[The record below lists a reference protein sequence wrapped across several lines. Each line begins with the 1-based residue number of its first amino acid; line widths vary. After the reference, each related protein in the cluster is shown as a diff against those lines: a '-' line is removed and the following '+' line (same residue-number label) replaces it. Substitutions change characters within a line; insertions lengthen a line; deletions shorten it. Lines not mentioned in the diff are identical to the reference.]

1 MPNLVC
7 PMVPVMKA
15 GSRVRRLEVE
25 VLAAEP
31 AAAMAVDMAQAVDA
45 AKAVDTVTV
54 VDMAKVVVDG
64 AAKAVEFDPH

>member
-1 MPNLVC
+1 
-7 PMVPVMKA
+7 MV
-15 GSRVRRLEVE
+15 
-25 VLAAEP
+25 
-31 AAAMAVDMAQAVDA
+31 QAVDA